1 MLQIFC
7 PYCGEYREQEEF
19 HYGGQAHIRRP
30 ENPEE
35 ASDREWGD
43 YLFFRKNPRGLHH
56 EQWYHATGCRKF
68 FNVTRDTV
76 TYEIH
81 ESYRMG
87 EKPSVTGGE
96 GA

>member
-1 MLQIFC
+1 MLHIHC

-30 ENPEE
+30 ENPDE

-43 YLFFRKNPRGLHH
+43 YVFFRKNPRGLQH
-56 EQWYHATGCRKF
+56 EQWYHGTGCRKF

-81 ESYRMG
+81 ETYRMG
-87 EKPSVTGGE
+87 EQPSVTGGE
-96 GA
+96 QA